1 MVDNRSAGFFGI
13 GGSFNFKSGDISGTA
28 AKTQDDKMGQGG
40 EYFAQQKKS
49 EEEEN
54 SDSQKY
60 TDRSAVLRATLNSL
74 AMMNVANVI
83 NSRKKA
89 LEEQRERDKQRA
101 NNEEEKQEQ
110 AEQKLEE
117 EFYNIARE
125 IFKIPQKATFNVNI
139 IAHLYLIANE
149 KQEHQ
154 GCFCF
159 AVPVY
164 VSSI

>member
-28 AKTQDDKMGQGG
+28 ARTQDDKMGQGN
-40 EYFAQQKKS
+40 EYFAQQPR
-49 EEEEN
+49 EEDDEN

-89 LEEQRERDKQRA
+89 FEEQKERQKAEMQKP
-101 NNEEEKQEQ
+101 EEE
-110 AEQKLEE
+110 LEK
-117 EFYNIARE
+117 EFYNLA
-125 IFKIPQKATFNVNI
+125 KDS
-139 IAHLYLIANE
+139 
-149 KQEHQ
+149 KQ
-154 GCFCF
+154 
-159 AVPVY
+159 
-164 VSSI
+164 SD

>member
-28 AKTQDDKMGQGG
+28 ARTQDDKMGQGN
-40 EYFAQQKKS
+40 EYFAQQPRE

-54 SDSQKY
+54 LESQKY

-89 LEEQRERDKQRA
+89 FDEEKERQKAEMQKLTP
-101 NNEEEKQEQ
+101 EEE
-110 AEQKLEE
+110 LEK
-117 EFYNIARE
+117 EFYNL
-125 IFKIPQKATFNVNI
+125 
-139 IAHLYLIANE
+139 AHE
-149 KQEHQ
+149 KDSKQ
-154 GCFCF
+154 
-159 AVPVY
+159 
-164 VSSI
+164 SD